1 METQM
6 KRQPKKL
13 TKANRLLY
21 LNFITSSEVKDL
33 LTKIPKSAQCQ
44 FLRNQFKE
52 KTGVEI
58 SDTTQNRIKEALDS
72 GDLIEV
78 NGSFF
83 MKCK

>member
-1 METQM
+1 MEIEA

-13 TKANRLLY
+13 TKSNRLLY
-21 LNFITSSEVKDL
+21 LSFITSSEIKDL
-33 LTKIPKSAQCQ
+33 LAKIPKSAQSK

-52 KTGVEI
+52 KTGVDI
-58 SDTTQNRIKEALDS
+58 SDTTQNRIKGALDS

-83 MKCK
+83 MRC